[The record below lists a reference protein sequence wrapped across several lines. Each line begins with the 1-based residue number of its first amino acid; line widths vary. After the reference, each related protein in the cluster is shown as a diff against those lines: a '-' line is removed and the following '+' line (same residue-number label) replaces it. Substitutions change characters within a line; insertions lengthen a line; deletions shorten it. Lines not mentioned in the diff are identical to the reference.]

1 MHEDEQPEFQGTE
14 PCSIAIGV
22 ARECGLAQSSGR
34 SKKEL
39 MKIIAKKNKAG
50 FTLIELMI
58 VVAIIGVL
66 AVLAIYGVSKYL
78 ASAKTAEARDNLGNL
93 SKAAGSAY
101 DREKLATSAVLAP
114 GGSTAVLKAL
124 CSSATAAV
132 PVTATDIS
140 GKKYQSNPN
149 EWKAGDAV
157 TGWQCLKFTV
167 DSPQY
172 YQYSY
177 TASPVSGNGAT
188 FTATAKGDLN
198 NDSTFSTFTIAG
210 SVVSGAVLL
219 APTVAETNPDE

>member
-1 MHEDEQPEFQGTE
+1 M
-14 PCSIAIGV
+14 
-22 ARECGLAQSSGR
+22 R
-34 SKKEL
+34 
-39 MKIIAKKNKAG
+39 IITKKNKEG

-78 ASAKTAEARDNLGNL
+78 ASSKTAEARDNLGNL

-101 DREKLATSAVLAP
+101 DREKLSTSSVLTP
-114 GGSTAVLKAL
+114 GSTTAILKAF
-124 CSSATAAV
+124 CATAASSV
-132 PVTATDIS
+132 PAASATVS
-140 GKKYQSNPN
+140 GRKYQSNPS

-177 TASPVSGNGAT
+177 TAATTAGNGAA
-188 FTATAKGDLN
+188 FTASAAGDLN
-198 NDSTFSTFTIAG
+198 NDSVFSTFTIAG